1 MNRTPILYTIF
12 ILFLLISCSSTAPL
26 TVWDDKQI
34 HDGKIAIKEMMKE
47 AMSASIDKTRDK
59 INSLSFNTI
68 LPEEQKIQYEQ
79 EKSLP
84 GVTKRLNTFSH
95 QLTIDLNLI
104 FDSLKDIKDSWIDS
118 VDVSDPYRYIMTDND
133 QITILFKETF
143 VPQLESYLKQ
153 ELNARKDLNEAFNKF
168 LTIINAYIITENVSL
183 IENKK
188 ELFMEWDNSLLVSY
202 LVDELILE
210 MATQEAIIRYL
221 SPSYDSPYIQ
231 LFSK

>member
-68 LPEEQKIQYEQ
+68 LPEEQRIQYEQ

>member
-47 AMSASIDKTRDK
+47 AMNASIDKTRDK

-168 LTIINAYIITENVSL
+168 LIIINAYIITENVSL